1 MAKLGSYSYPD
12 IRFGDAVELAARILT
27 KFKGTVSVKGLAW
40 ELGMAE
46 GSGTLFAKVAAL
58 RDFGLI
64 EGRGELRVS
73 PLAQRILHP
82 VAVEEGRQAR
92 AEAFQRVELLRLL
105 YHRFEGERPDDL
117 SLLVGLEEV
126 TKAPRDEIVR
136 RATLIQRHLAD
147 AVRVLGRPVTE
158 DKNSE
163 YSAKTKNIVAG
174 PSTPPAH
181 PAPPALPALA
191 GEGQRLMV
199 LAGERQFSAP
209 LTLEDIDIA
218 MGLLSTIR
226 SELARRE
233 RPLGGAVA
241 LATADEDTLG
251 AALVPGAATVDET
264 PDGGLQAEGVAL
276 AMLPVTAHEA

>member
-12 IRFGDAVELAARILT
+12 IRFGDAVELSARILT

-73 PLAQRILHP
+73 PLTQRILHP
-82 VAVEEGRQAR
+82 GTVEEGRQAR
-92 AEAFQRVELLRLL
+92 AEAFQRVEILRLL
-105 YHRFEGERPDDL
+105 YHRFEGELPDDL
-117 SLLVGLEEV
+117 SLLVGLEEI

-147 AVRVLGRPVTE
+147 AVRVLGHPMVE
-158 DKNSE
+158 DKKQE
-163 YSAKTKNIVAG
+163 YSAKNQNIP
-174 PSTPPAH
+174 PSPSAT
-181 PAPPALPALA
+181 APYPVSPALP
-191 GEGQRLMV
+191 V
-199 LAGERQFSAP
+199 LAEGPRLVVVAAERQFVAP

-226 SELARRE
+226 SELAKRDG
-233 RPLGGAVA
+233 PLGGAVA
-241 LATADEDTLG
+241 PSTEEQG
-251 AALVPGAATVDET
+251 ASDAANVNAASD
-264 PDGGLQAEGVAL
+264 DDLQAEG
-276 AMLPVTAHEA
+276 MTPPMPRVTAHDA